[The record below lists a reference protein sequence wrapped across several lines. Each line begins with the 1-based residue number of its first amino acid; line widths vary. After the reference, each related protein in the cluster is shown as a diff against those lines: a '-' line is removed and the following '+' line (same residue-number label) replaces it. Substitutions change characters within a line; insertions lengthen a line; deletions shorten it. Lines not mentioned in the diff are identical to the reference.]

1 MPDPSLLGLLD
12 SSSWARTL
20 TPEQRT
26 LVENNTV
33 VKHIAAGGFVC
44 SKGESVDHWIGIVKG
59 LVKMASISAD
69 GKPTTFTGIRDGGW
83 FGEGSLLKDEMR
95 RYDIV
100 ALRETTAAYVTRAAF
115 LQLLDESVGFNR
127 FLVRQFNERLGQ
139 FIALVEHDRMLD
151 GVARVARSVAW
162 LFNPVLNPRV
172 GASLDISQEEVGQ
185 LAGVSRQ
192 VANRALQI
200 LEAEGLLSPT
210 PAGLKPLDLAGLARY
225 GE

>member
-1 MPDPSLLGLLD
+1 MPDPSLLGLLE

-20 TPEQRT
+20 TPSQRS

-33 VKHIAAGGFVC
+33 VKHIPAGGFVC
-44 SKGESVDHWIGIVKG
+44 RKAESVDHWIGIVKG

-83 FGEGSLLKDEMR
+83 FGEGSLLKNERR

-127 FLVRQFNERLGQ
+127 FLLVQLNERLSQ
-139 FIALVEHDRMLD
+139 FIAMVENDRLLSPD
-151 GVARVARSVAW
+151 ARLARGLAG
-162 LFNPVLNPRV
+162 LFNPLLYP
-172 GASLDISQEEVGQ
+172 DIGPTLALSQEEIGQ
-185 LAGVSRQ
+185 LIGVSRQ
-192 VANRALQI
+192 RVNQALKH
-200 LEAEGLLSPT
+200 LEQQGLIKAEYGAIRVLALDGLRNYE
-210 PAGLKPLDLAGLARY
+210 G
-225 GE
+225 